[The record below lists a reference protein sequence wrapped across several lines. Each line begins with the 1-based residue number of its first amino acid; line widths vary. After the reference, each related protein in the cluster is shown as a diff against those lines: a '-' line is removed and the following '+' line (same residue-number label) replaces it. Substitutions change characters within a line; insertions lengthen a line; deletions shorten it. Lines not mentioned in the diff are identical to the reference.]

1 MAVAENMFGDVG
13 FKVLIACRATLG
25 QPYDAVVTRFEQVK
39 ETFWS
44 DSTIGVQPRLTDEM
58 VAGAESLL
66 GVRLPSALLDLLR
79 VQNGG
84 IVADSWNSFPT
95 AQPTSW
101 SDGHVPFDTLEG
113 IGRAEGALS
122 LLDTPYL
129 VEEWGLPSPLV
140 LLTGDGHWW
149 IALDYREC
157 GPDGEPSVTW
167 FDTDRDQDLRLA
179 ADFRVFVE
187 GLTCEPDDEMPL

>member
-1 MAVAENMFGDVG
+1 MVA
-13 FKVLIACRATLG
+13 
-25 QPYDAVVTRFEQVK
+25 QFEQVK
-39 ETFWS
+39 GTFWS
-44 DSTIGVQPRLTDEM
+44 DSTLGVQLPLTDEM
-58 VAGAESLL
+58 VVDAERLL
-66 GVRLPSALLDLLR
+66 GVRLPSALLELLR
-79 VQNGG
+79 MQNGG
-84 IVADSWNSFPT
+84 VVADGWNAFLT

-101 SDGHVPFDTLEG
+101 SGSHVPFDTLQG
-113 IGRAEGALS
+113 IGTAEGTLS

-167 FDTDRDQDLRLA
+167 FDTELDQDLLLA
-179 ADFRVFVE
+179 PDFRTFVE
-187 GLTCEPDDEMPL
+187 GLTREPDDELTS